1 MSEFPKRVVYIED
14 DIQLRQLVRTALEE
28 AEEDIVLV
36 TCGSGEEFIA
46 RIRELQPEL
55 ILLDMLMPDMN
66 GPDIMEKLRGMP
78 DATGVP
84 FIFLTGKAKLVM
96 TDHYKALGA
105 IGVIHKPFDPIELP
119 ETIREM
125 WATRFGAD

>member
-1 MSEFPKRVVYIED
+1 MSEFPERVVCIDD
-14 DIQLRQLVRTALEE
+14 DIDLRQLVRVSLEE

-46 RIRELQPEL
+46 RIRELQPDL
-55 ILLDMLMPDMN
+55 ILLDMLMPDMS
-66 GPDIMEKLRGMP
+66 GPDLMEKLRDMP

-105 IGVIHKPFDPIELP
+105 IGVIHKPFDPVELP
-119 ETIREM
+119 NVIREM
-125 WATRFGAD
+125 WATRLGAE